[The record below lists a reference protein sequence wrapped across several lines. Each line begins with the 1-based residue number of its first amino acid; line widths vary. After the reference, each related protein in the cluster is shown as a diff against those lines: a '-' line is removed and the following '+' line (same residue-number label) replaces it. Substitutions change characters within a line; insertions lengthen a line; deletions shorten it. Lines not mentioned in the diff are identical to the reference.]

1 MSNKKKLHFPNDYK
15 VGVLGGGQLGKMLA
29 LAAGKWGLPF
39 YVLDAS
45 KDFPAGAY
53 STEFTEGSFK
63 DFDDVYNFGKDKDI
77 VTIEIEHVNTDALFK
92 LQKEGVQVHP
102 NPQALNII
110 KDKGLQKQFYADRAL
125 PTSPFRLYA
134 NEDEL
139 KLSIKDNRLIFPFV
153 QKTRTAGYDG
163 RGVAVIRS
171 EDDMDKILKG
181 PCITEPLVD
190 IDKEIAI
197 VVARNASGEITT
209 FPPVEMDF
217 NPVANLVEYLY
228 CPADISYNVLT
239 KADELA
245 REIIEAYDICGLL
258 AVEFFLTKQGEILI
272 NEVAPRTHNSGHH
285 TIDSCQTSQFEQQ
298 LRAILNLPLGSTT
311 MTSPAIMVNLLG
323 EAGHTGPAI
332 YEGMDKC
339 LQTEGVHV
347 HLYGKKITKPF
358 RKMGHA
364 TVVDTDLAK
373 AKEKATFIKNTLR
386 IISEE

>member
-1 MSNKKKLHFPNDYK
+1 MNKKKKQHFPHGFK

-45 KDFPAGAY
+45 RDFPAGSY

-77 VTIEIEHVNTDALFK
+77 VTIEIEHVNTDALIK
-92 LQKEGVQVHP
+92 LQAEGIQVHP
-102 NPQALNII
+102 NPHALNII
-110 KDKGLQKQFYADRAL
+110 KDKGLQKQFYTDKSL

-134 NEDEL
+134 DEVEL
-139 KLSIKDNRLIFPFV
+139 KHSIEDSRLIYPFV

-171 EDDMDKILKG
+171 EEDLHKILKG

-197 VVARNASGEITT
+197 VVARNAKGQTTT

-228 CPADISYNVLT
+228 CPADISYNLLT

-245 REIIEAYDICGLL
+245 REIIEAYDVCGLL
-258 AVEFFLTKQGEILI
+258 AVEFFLTKSGEILI

-298 LRAILNLPLGSTT
+298 LRAILNMPLGSTN

-332 YEGMDKC
+332 YEGMDAC
-339 LQTEGVHV
+339 LETEGVHI

-364 TVVDTDLAK
+364 TIVDKDLVK
-373 AKEKATFIKNTLR
+373 AKEKADFVKKTLR
-386 IISEE
+386 IISG

>member
-1 MSNKKKLHFPNDYK
+1 MNKKKKQHFPHGFK

-45 KDFPAGAY
+45 RDFPAGSY

-77 VTIEIEHVNTDALFK
+77 VTIEIEHVNTDALIK
-92 LQKEGVQVHP
+92 LQAEGIQVHP
-102 NPQALNII
+102 NPHALNII
-110 KDKGLQKQFYADRAL
+110 KDKGLQKQFYTDKSL

-134 NEDEL
+134 DEVEL
-139 KLSIKDNRLIFPFV
+139 KHSIEDSRLIYPFV

-171 EDDMDKILKG
+171 EEDLHKILKG

-197 VVARNASGEITT
+197 VVARNAKGQTTT

-228 CPADISYNVLT
+228 CPADISYNLLT

-245 REIIEAYDICGLL
+245 REIIEAYDVCGLL
-258 AVEFFLTKQGEILI
+258 AVEFFLTKSGEILI

-298 LRAILNLPLGSTT
+298 LRAILNMPLGSTN

-332 YEGMDKC
+332 YEGMDAC
-339 LQTEGVHV
+339 LETEGVHI
-347 HLYGKKITKPF
+347 HLYGKKMTKPF

-364 TVVDTDLAK
+364 TIVDKDLVK
-373 AKEKATFIKNTLR
+373 AKEKADFVKKTLR
-386 IISEE
+386 IISE